1 MNTMN
6 SSQTSSVDKIDL
18 SNVGASIL
26 RMQQNIQ
33 CYEEQLLRDEVDL
46 NFLAVDGFTHS
57 FSVIF

>member
-6 SSQTSSVDKIDL
+6 SSKTSSVDKIEL

-33 CYEEQLLRDEVDL
+33 CFEEQLLRDEVDL
-46 NFLAVDGFTHS
+46 DSLAADGFTHS
-57 FSVIF
+57 FEIIF

>member
-33 CYEEQLLRDEVDL
+33 CYEEQLLRDEVNL
-46 NFLAVDGFTHS
+46 NFLAADGFTHS
-57 FSVIF
+57 FSIIF